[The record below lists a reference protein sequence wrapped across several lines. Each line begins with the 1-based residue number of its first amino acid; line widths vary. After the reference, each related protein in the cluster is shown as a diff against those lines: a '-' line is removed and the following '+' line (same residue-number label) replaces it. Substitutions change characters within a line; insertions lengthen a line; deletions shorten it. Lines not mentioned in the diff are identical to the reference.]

1 MAKQDL
7 RLAKAGNMI
16 HRDFWKIGIPVFPL
30 YRFNVD
36 GFCECGQDDCEV
48 AGKHPRA
55 SSWQHTPIWDEDQ
68 MDTAEEYG
76 QYDTGYGVL
85 CRGLIVVDVDA
96 RNGGVSSYEK
106 LLSEIPELDTA
117 GLTVTTGSGG
127 GSQHVYFRAPA
138 DVSMVTHLA
147 DYPGIDFKSSGYV
160 VGPGSAHK
168 SGGVYV
174 ADGYPEDITEAPQ
187 SLIDLLKRP
196 ERHRSEYDGHT
207 VDLAHED
214 IADMLAHIP
223 NNDLPYEEWISIGMA
238 IHHATDGSGFDLW
251 DRWSASSGKHDA
263 KQMQYKWGSFRRS
276 SNPVTVG
283 TLIHYASQNGW
294 FMPVTFSP
302 DSEALEELSHVVVPA
317 PDGLPFDI
325 SGVDL
330 TAPPGFVGEVAKWL
344 ASQSQFPRKNLAVG
358 GALFAVGNIGGL
370 RYVDDTSD
378 VTSNLL
384 VFCIAESGTG
394 KEGILQGAIALM
406 REAGLAKVCYGRIK
420 SDKEFLNNC
429 VRHQA
434 VVYTLDEFGEFLKK
448 VETARTKGT
457 ASYLEGIYGRIMEI
471 FSKAGPGKV
480 LPLGG
485 DDREEVRVGLE
496 KQLSQF
502 MKQAEDH
509 NSPFLEARIE
519 STQKLLDMLEN
530 GISRPFLSL
539 LGVTTPNLFEDLMT
553 PEMAR
558 SGFIGRAMLFNERI
572 NVPEG
577 VFGHTAPP
585 IQRDMVDTLRAIWN
599 GGTYDLFDGP
609 RVENYDE
616 PTRVPSTQGATD
628 MLNAIHVWRYEKAK
642 GEEEETGL
650 HTLWNRL
657 YESVAKV
664 SLILGIPGQLRT
676 EEHVRWAFALVK
688 RDIEEKI
695 RLVASNRTGMHEKA
709 DALTERLL
717 AIIGEETMTE
727 AQVYNRVRGKYD
739 REIVYATFDKI
750 VKRGLVDRHE
760 KKHATKKSMVMWLS
774 GKAR

>member
-1 MAKQDL
+1 MAKKDL
-7 RLAKAGNMI
+7 ELPKAGNMI
-16 HRDFWKIGIPVFPL
+16 HRDFWKMGIPVFPL
-30 YRFNVD
+30 YRFNVH
-36 GFCECGQDDCEV
+36 GYCECKQPDCEV
-48 AGKHPRA
+48 AGKHPLA
-55 SSWQHTPIWDEDQ
+55 SNWQNTPIWDEEQ
-68 MDTAEEYG
+68 IAIAEEYG

-85 CRGLIVVDVDA
+85 CRGLLVVDVDA
-96 RNGGVSSYEK
+96 RNGGVDSYKK
-106 LLSEIPELDTA
+106 LLAAIPQIHDA
-117 GLTVTTGSGG
+117 GLTVNTGSGG
-127 GSQHVYFRAPA
+127 GSQHLYFKAPA

-168 SGGVYV
+168 SGGVYE
-174 ADGYPEDITEAPQ
+174 ADGYPEDITDAPEA
-187 SLIDLLKRP
+187 LINLLKRP
-196 ERHRSEYDGHT
+196 ERHRSEFNGHT
-207 VDLAHED
+207 VDLAHND

-223 NNDLPYEEWISIGMA
+223 NNDLPYDEWISIGMA
-238 IHHATDGSGFDLW
+238 IHHATDGSGFGLW
-251 DRWSASSGKHDA
+251 NDWSNTSGKHDST
-263 KQMQYKWGSFRRS
+263 QMQYKWGSFRRS

-294 FMPVTFSP
+294 IMPVTFSP
-302 DSEALEELSHVVVPA
+302 DSEALEELSQVTVPA

-325 SGVDL
+325 EGVDL
-330 TAPPGFVGEVAKWL
+330 TAPPGFVGDVAKWL
-344 ASQSQFPRKNLAVG
+344 ASQSQFPRKNIAVG

-502 MKQAEDH
+502 MKQAEEH
-509 NSPFLEARIE
+509 NSPFIEARIA

-539 LGVTTPNLFEDLMT
+539 LGVTTPNLFENLMT
-553 PEMAR
+553 DDMAK
-558 SGFIGRAMLFNERI
+558 SGFIGRAMIFNERI

-577 VFGHTAPP
+577 VFGHTAPHMDK
-585 IQRDMVDTLRAIWN
+585 DMIDTLRAIWN
-599 GGTYDLFDGP
+599 GGTYDLFEGP

-616 PTRVPSTQGATD
+616 PTRVPSTQGATE

-642 GEEEETGL
+642 AEEETSGL

-664 SLILGIPGQLRT
+664 SLILAIPGQLRT
-676 EEHVRWAFALVK
+676 EEHVRWAFTLAK

-695 RLVASNRTGMHEKA
+695 RLVASNRSGKHEIA
-709 DALTERLL
+709 DALSDRLL
-717 AIIGEETMTE
+717 AVLGDETMTDSVI
-727 AQVYNRVRGKYD
+727 ANRVRTKYRKED
-739 REIVYATFDKI
+739 VIASLERMA
-750 VKRGLVDRHE
+750 
-760 KKHATKKSMVMWLS
+760 
-774 GKAR
+774 KARLLVRGEVTHPVNKKVSATYSKRVG